1 MLGQAV
7 TQEEAGTKQLIVELE
22 RCQESTGTAL
32 QNWTSSTM
40 VQQWDN
46 KVHSEQDL
54 RSSVEIRDCKIWLL
68 GDSATALSI
77 STFSSRGWQRR
88 GHCLCH
94 GLLAGLSLTMK
105 LESFSQVIGEF

>member
-40 VQQWDN
+40 VRQWDN
-46 KVHSEQDL
+46 KVHSGQDL
-54 RSSVEIRDCKIWLL
+54 RSSVEIQDCKIWLL

-88 GHCLCH
+88 GHSLCH

-105 LESFSQVIGEF
+105 LESSSQVIGEF